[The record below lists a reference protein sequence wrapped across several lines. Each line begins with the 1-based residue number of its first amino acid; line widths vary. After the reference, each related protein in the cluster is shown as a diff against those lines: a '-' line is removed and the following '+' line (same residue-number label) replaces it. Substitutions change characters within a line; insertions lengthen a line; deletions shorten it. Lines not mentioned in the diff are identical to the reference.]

1 MDNFSPVTT
10 SAPLLDQEDTDV
22 VSGAVDHRGR
32 PATRSRSGGWRS
44 ASIVVGEQ

>member
-1 MDNFSPVTT
+1 MGNFLPVNA

-32 PATRSRSGGWRS
+32 PAG
-44 ASIVVGEQ
+44 Q